1 MLVAC
6 TGTLCDF
13 ENEVVPNFGSVHLVF
28 VEEHPSNLVSGFGHL
43 FVVLG
48 EKSGLSPEQLLSAPA
63 INFSADTGTM
73 GKGIKVGKY
82 RLKRCHE
89 LLRSYS
95 SLQDRS
101 LLFVELNLTPDE
113 LTSLRREITARMKY
127 EYEYDFFK
135 NNCGSAL
142 LSWLLPHDKLPAAWL
157 YQTPRQS
164 FLDILSHRKAR
175 FGWRVR
181 SDAEVLRSYAA
192 EVGQIEQDNIR
203 RALKNPIL
211 IPEIQDMVAR
221 LLALKYL
228 EGKKSDLSHSRL
240 RQFRESIFR
249 HAEGS
254 IVAKSVVDLRRAT
267 PLDISSEEFFPLGEG
282 PSFYLGSI
290 QHSSR
295 SRAGVSIHASAGL
308 REFSSEP
315 VMDHF
320 LREVSFLG
328 VQLDSYP
335 DDSAF
340 AIDLA
345 TIAIYHD
352 FSSVFRVPSSGFA
365 AGYTEI
371 ENSKTTSGLYVE
383 SWLGASTRSHLGW
396 FGIRGSLIADQLEGS
411 PNFRLL
417 PGVSWMLNNS
427 NMALDAEIN
436 LHRGRRLGG
445 SLKISAHQG
454 KGRGIEIDWS
464 QDSYA
469 VQRTSLGYSIRF

>member
-6 TGTLCDF
+6 TSTLCDF

-48 EKSGLSPEQLLSAPA
+48 EKSGLYPEQLLASPA
-63 INFSADTGTM
+63 LNFSADTGEM

-82 RLKRCHE
+82 QLRRCHE

-101 LLFVELNLTPDE
+101 LLFVELNLSTTE
-113 LTSLRREITARMKY
+113 LTSLRRDLSARMEL
-127 EYEYDFFK
+127 EYEYDFFR

-142 LSWLLPHDKLPAAWL
+142 LSWLLPDGKLPTARL

-175 FGWRVR
+175 FGWSVR
-181 SDAEVLRSYAA
+181 SDAEILRSYAA
-192 EVGQIEQDNIR
+192 EMGKRERNHIR
-203 RALKNPIL
+203 RALRNPTL
-211 IPEIQDMVAR
+211 IPRIQDLVAR
-221 LLALKYL
+221 LLALEYL
-228 EGKKSDLSHSRL
+228 EGKQTEMSHSGL
-240 RQFRESIFR
+240 RQFREAIFA
-249 HAEGS
+249 HGEGS
-254 IVAKSVVDLRRAT
+254 KAAKSVIDLRRAT
-267 PLDISSEEFFPLGEG
+267 PLDILSQEFFPLSEG
-282 PSFYLGSI
+282 PSFHLGAI

-295 SRAGVSIHASAGL
+295 SQVGVSIRASAGL
-308 REFSSEP
+308 REYSTKP

-320 LREVSFLG
+320 LREVSLLG
-328 VQLDSYP
+328 VQWDSYP
-335 DDSAF
+335 DESAM

-345 TIAIYHD
+345 KIAIYQD
-352 FSSVFRVPSSGFA
+352 FFSVFGVPSGGFS

-383 SWLGASTRSHLGW
+383 SWLGVSTRSRLGW
-396 FGIRGSLIADQLEGS
+396 FGVRGSFIADELEGS
-411 PNFRLL
+411 PNYRLL

-427 NMALDAEIN
+427 NVALEAQIHLNRDKQFGAEVK
-436 LHRGRRLGG
+436 LY
-445 SLKISAHQG
+445 AHQD
-454 KGRGIEIDWS
+454 KGRGLELEWS
-464 QDSYA
+464 QDSNA